1 MSSITINGVL
11 ICSTPDTT
19 PVRASASVTSGSSV
33 APSFATHRLI
43 DGNWVPKDQAAP
55 IVVTPKPPIGFAPQT
70 QKSEVVTIS
79 APVSTIRING
89 DQVYSSRKEVLR
101 AIEVAA
107 GKVLLAGT
115 NSKAI
120 DAIRRGRLGGRKD
133 NLQELH
139 QLLREYSA

>member
-1 MSSITINGVL
+1 MSSLTINGKV
-11 ICSTPDTT
+11 IFSTVNTQASRPT
-19 PVRASASVTSGSSV
+19 PSVT
-33 APSFATHRLI
+33 PSFATHRLI
-43 DGNWVPKDQAAP
+43 DGEWVPKDQTSVSTAT
-55 IVVTPKPPIGFAPQT
+55 IRQPIGFQPQT
-70 QKSEVVTIS
+70 HQVIVS

-107 GKVLLAGT
+107 GKTLLAGT
-115 NSKAI
+115 NQAAI

-139 QLLREYSA
+139 ALLKEYSA